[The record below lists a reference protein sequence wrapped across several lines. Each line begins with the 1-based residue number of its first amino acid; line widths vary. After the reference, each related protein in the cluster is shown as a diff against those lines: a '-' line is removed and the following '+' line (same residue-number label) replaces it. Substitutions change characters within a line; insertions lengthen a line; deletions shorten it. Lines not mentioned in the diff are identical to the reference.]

1 MSSLLVSSH
10 RVFAVLGISKTVPA
24 LAVALPAQPRLPPP
38 QLPPLLPQLPL
49 TKAAITVGRHL

>member
-1 MSSLLVSSH
+1 MSSLLVSTH
-10 RVFAVLGISKTVPA
+10 RVFAILGIGKTVPA
-24 LAVALPAQPRLPPP
+24 LAVALPAQPPLPPP